1 MLIVSVRSAAFA
13 LLSEN
18 TDLEVSLIITNVVD
32 IGWLKF
38 NVNYSFLKY
47 LMLFCITR
55 RYCSIARLH
64 RMKNIWS
71 KKCREVVAVHFVP
84 LEVFTL
90 D

>member
-18 TDLEVSLIITNVVD
+18 IDLEVSLIITNGME
-32 IGWLKF
+32 IGGWL
-38 NVNYSFLKY
+38 VGRSLKY
-47 LMLFCITR
+47 LMLFFITR